1 MITVNL
7 TTRDGET
14 RIIEADI
21 GQSLMEAL
29 RNEDIEGIDA
39 LCGGSCACATCHIYM
54 DESWLGKVTEQNEDE
69 DDLLDDSDVRQGNS
83 RLSCQIQLTTVL
95 NGIILTIPPEE

>member
-1 MITVNL
+1 MITINV

-14 RIIEADI
+14 RIIEANI

-39 LCGGSCACATCHIYM
+39 LCGGSCACATCHVYM
-54 DESWLGKVTEQNEDE
+54 DESWLGKLTKQDEDE
-69 DDLLDDSDVRQGNS
+69 GDLLEDSDVRLRNS
-83 RLSCQIQLTTVL
+83 RLSCQIQVITAL
-95 NGIILTIPPEE
+95 NGITLTIPPEE